1 VFVTP
6 FDRSAIT
13 DLIGVMDDAIDQM
26 NQTANTIALYG
37 VTRFEPQMVAMAGIA
52 VEAARLTQE
61 AIPLLRS
68 LNRNSERLNML
79 TARLIEIEGQGDSI
93 HDQGLKAL
101 FQARQDQPMQF
112 VIGREIYSH
121 LERIIDRFEDVAN
134 EIQGLVIDHA

>member
-1 VFVTP
+1 
-6 FDRSAIT
+6 
-13 DLIGVMDDAIDQM
+13 
-26 NQTANTIALYG
+26 
-37 VTRFEPQMVAMAGIA
+37 MVAMAGIA